1 MSVALVVSALSL
13 VLPSGTSTMAVVQLA
28 VSQRPSATLQS
39 EQPAVFPRSSMLVA
53 DSLDDLAAE
62 QQAKDAA
69 LAAKKRAFQKAQA
82 EKQAKEQAEYEA
94 NLKRV
99 EETKARAEEA
109 KAIQAAKVAAAAEA
123 RAAKDA
129 AKGMAQASGKGDS
142 SKSEKYAVQTVNA
155 RAERIAA
162 RKAAGEEAPTFF
174 GIGQ

>member
-1 MSVALVVSALSL
+1 MPPACMDV
-13 VLPSGTSTMAVVQLA
+13 
-28 VSQRPSATLQS
+28 LQS
-39 EQPAVFPRSSMLVA
+39 MPPAWMRSSTQ
-53 DSLDDLAAE
+53 SGCAE
-62 QQAKDAA
+62 RFVLQ
-69 LAAKKRAFQKAQA
+69 KRAFQKAQA